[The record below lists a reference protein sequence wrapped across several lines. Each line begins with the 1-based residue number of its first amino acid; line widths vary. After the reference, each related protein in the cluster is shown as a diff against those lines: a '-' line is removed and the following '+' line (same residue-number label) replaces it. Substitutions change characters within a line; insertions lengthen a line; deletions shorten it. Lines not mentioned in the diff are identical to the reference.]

1 MEEIKQSKIK
11 EIRFR
16 LDKDVII
23 IAVLLLLV
31 VFSGYQTFTLT
42 QIATGASLP
51 SSSQE
56 GSSAPSVPS
65 GIQGIPSQVG
75 GC

>member
-1 MEEIKQSKIK
+1 MKEIKQSKIK

-16 LDKDVII
+16 LDKDILI

-42 QIATGASLP
+42 KIATGASLP
-51 SSSQE
+51 SSSQG
-56 GSSAPSVPS
+56 GSSAPS
-65 GIQGIPSQVG
+65 GLQGIPSQVG